1 MKRILEH
8 RLQHNAAFP
17 VNIIIDE
24 AHRYLPTNEDVLSEN
39 GIFQVLR
46 EGRKVGLNVILTTQ
60 SPLDLPAKLR
70 SQFPNLLVHHLAS
83 PEEVGSL
90 NLDSQLT
97 ATVSGLGIGQ
107 AIMCLLNQSPRVIDV
122 PLPSW
127 SNNKEDF

>member
-1 MKRILEH
+1 M
-8 RLQHNAAFP
+8 
-17 VNIIIDE
+17 
-24 AHRYLPTNEDVLSEN
+24 
-39 GIFQVLR
+39 
-46 EGRKVGLNVILTTQ
+46 ILTTQ